1 MKEAHGIVIRASL
14 GRYLKYNQKKRGDIA
29 VSYLDGLGK
38 SGGGRFAKLYADEND
53 IYVGNIIE
61 LSKLSSFL
69 QRAPDVKTVVFLDDF
84 IGSGQSLQKQLKMLA
99 SNHGHT
105 LRNQNLNFFYIAVAG
120 FQHGQK
126 AVEEVISDLHL
137 PLKLHVCDSLDESDR
152 CFNKSS
158 RYFPDEHE
166 RIQARQI
173 AHDFGFQLVR
183 ENSLGW
189 GNCQSAV
196 IFPDNCPNNNLP
208 ILWAEVNSWQPLF
221 RRITR

>member
-1 MKEAHGIVIRASL
+1 MKEAHGIVTRGL
-14 GRYLKYNQKKRGDIA
+14 GRYIKYKQKKRGDIV

-69 QRAPDVKTVVFLDDF
+69 QREPDVKTVVFLDDF
-84 IGSGQSLQKQLKMLA
+84 IGSGQSLQKQLTMLA
-99 SNHGHT
+99 SNHGQT
-105 LRNQNLNFFYIAVAG
+105 IRNPNLNVFYIAVAG
-120 FQHGQK
+120 FQQGQK
-126 AVEEVISDLHL
+126 VIEKAISDLQL
-137 PLKLHVCDSLDESDR
+137 PLKVHICDPLDEGDQ
-152 CFNKSS
+152 CFSKSS
-158 RYFPDEHE
+158 RCFPDEHD
-166 RIQARQI
+166 RIEAEQI
-173 AHDFGFQLVR
+173 AQEFGFQLVR

-208 ILWAEVNSWQPLF
+208 ILWAETNNWRPLF